1 MRSRDDDMEALQS
14 VYALGM
20 HARAHAHSYKK
31 IGKIAHDTNK
41 SDQSTNMHRI
51 VYLGIFGSWF

>member
-1 MRSRDDDMEALQS
+1 MEALQS

-20 HARAHAHSYKK
+20 HASAHAHSYKK